1 MINSNINTRKF
12 KVQAVY
18 GNEVVIEKEM
28 YVEDSSFEAL
38 YYFIRSELLTINSS
52 YYLPVKSDCEFFSS
66 ENSRVTKEGGNF
78 EAEATYTVKLLKKP
92 QVEEQK
98 QEEAKQEEEAKQAE
112 EIKEEEE
119 KEVDQSSYVSGQV
132 SSSHG
137 MGSIPSSFE
146 MPQANEIGRVS
157 PFLNPEENIPPN
169 TPIIPSIANSTE
181 KLSETKETHN

>member
-38 YYFIRSELLTINSS
+38 YYFIRSKLLTINSS

-98 QEEAKQEEEAKQAE
+98 QEEDVVQNSSISKQTASSLDLNCKSNSL
-112 EIKEEEE
+112 E
-119 KEVDQSSYVSGQV
+119 K
-132 SSSHG
+132 
-137 MGSIPSSFE
+137 
-146 MPQANEIGRVS
+146 
-157 PFLNPEENIPPN
+157 PPAML
-169 TPIIPSIANSTE
+169 I
-181 KLSETKETHN
+181 